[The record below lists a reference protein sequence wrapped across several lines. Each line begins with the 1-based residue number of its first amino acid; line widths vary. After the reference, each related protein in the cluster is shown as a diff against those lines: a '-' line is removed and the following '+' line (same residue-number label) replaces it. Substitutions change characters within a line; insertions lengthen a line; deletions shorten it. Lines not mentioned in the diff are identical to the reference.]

1 MQGYYLDLRLAT
13 CADAAPAHVFEY
25 YVQNV
30 YGCLMPCY

>member
-1 MQGYYLDLRLAT
+1 MQGYYLDLPVAICTGANLLRI
-13 CADAAPAHVFEY
+13 FEL